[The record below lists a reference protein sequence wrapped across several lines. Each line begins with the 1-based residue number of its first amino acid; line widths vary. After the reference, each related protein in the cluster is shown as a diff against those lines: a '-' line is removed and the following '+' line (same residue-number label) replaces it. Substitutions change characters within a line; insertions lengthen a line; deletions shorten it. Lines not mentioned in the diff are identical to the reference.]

1 MAAQTVQGLIR
12 LICVAVRV
20 TGESGKVDLLLTKE
34 NPGQQWTALGQ
45 PLAGHS
51 SLKVHKDRGRCSNL
65 LVSSTFSLFHSR
77 VLQWTCLSK
86 GPFYKDLGFFV
97 IRDSA
102 NIKSSS
108 NINNS
113 NNSITLTIVIAV
125 KTATKVTTKAT
136 TLTAA
141 AATTATTTEQQEQQQ
156 QEQQEQQ

>member
-34 NPGQQWTALGQ
+34 NTGQQWTALGQ

-77 VLQWTCLSK
+77 VLQWTCLSI
-86 GPFYKDLGFFV
+86 GPFSKDLGVLFF
-97 IRDSA
+97 IQDSA

-108 NINNS
+108 NISSNNNNS

-125 KTATKVTTKAT
+125 KTATTV
-136 TLTAA
+136 
-141 AATTATTTEQQEQQQ
+141 TTTEQQEQQQ
-156 QEQQEQQ
+156 QQQQQ